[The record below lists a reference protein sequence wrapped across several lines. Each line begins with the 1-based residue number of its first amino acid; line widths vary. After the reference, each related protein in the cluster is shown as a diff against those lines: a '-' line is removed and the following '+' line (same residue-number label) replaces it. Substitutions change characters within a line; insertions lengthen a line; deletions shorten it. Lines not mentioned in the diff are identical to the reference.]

1 MLAILQKADVNI
13 ASMNVA
19 RSLPAQSE
27 EVPRALC
34 FMALD
39 NDVPAPVLASL
50 QQLGFLQ
57 DVAKIQ
63 LQ

>member
-1 MLAILQKADVNI
+1 
-13 ASMNVA
+13 MNVA

>member
-1 MLAILQKADVNI
+1 MADVNI

-19 RSLPAQSE
+19 RPVKNVTREGEDKML
-27 EVPRALC
+27 ALC

-39 NDVPAPVLASL
+39 DDLSTNALNSL
-50 QQLGFLQ
+50 QSLSFLHN
-57 DVAKIQ
+57 VAKIQ